1 VTVLADNTQCNGNN
15 GVKTVFHLYLSCRPN
30 FIFTSSMYPSAII
43 ISPSCSSHMSLTS
56 PNARDMTEVP
66 FHCTLRHTA
75 VLDTVTF
82 TATFCEQVLE
92 HILCETI
99 TSGGIREYVPILVIL
114 QWAYTSSHKY
124 TSYKWAACV
133 RVSRGTAG
141 EWVRVLCGNQKR
153 LRLDPNY
160 MLSCKY
166 ICNYVVT
173 MDKRS

>member
-1 VTVLADNTQCNGNN
+1 
-15 GVKTVFHLYLSCRPN
+15 
-30 FIFTSSMYPSAII
+30 M
-43 ISPSCSSHMSLTS
+43 
-56 PNARDMTEVP
+56 
-66 FHCTLRHTA
+66 
-75 VLDTVTF
+75 TF
-82 TATFCEQVLE
+82 TATFCEQEQFEEQE

-99 TSGGIREYVPILVIL
+99 TSGGIREYVPILVML

-153 LRLDPNY
+153 LRLDPSY
-160 MLSCKY
+160 MLSYKY
-166 ICNYVVT
+166 IRNYVVT